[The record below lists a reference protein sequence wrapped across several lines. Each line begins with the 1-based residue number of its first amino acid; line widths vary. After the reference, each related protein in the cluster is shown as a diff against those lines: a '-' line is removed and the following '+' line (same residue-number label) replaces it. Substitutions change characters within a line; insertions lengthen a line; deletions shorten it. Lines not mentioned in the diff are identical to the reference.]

1 MMRCVTICF
10 NYEIYVSKPRLAR
23 FVLLL
28 QRISP
33 IKIIRSRRIM
43 HLTLKTKL
51 VLTSLALIVL
61 TIVSLGTFSYQTMK
75 TQAWD
80 AIQSESGNTAK
91 AYSLG
96 IGDWFKG
103 RQDAIVAMKE
113 AIERDPNLDMVAHLK
128 QTFTSGGFGLSYYG
142 DENGVMQRQ
151 DPSLNKAG
159 YDPRTRGWY
168 KETLAVNK
176 GITTKPYVSHT
187 MQALVVTLTEPV
199 RENGRIVGVTASNL
213 ALGALI
219 DDVLDIPVPGNGYA
233 MLLDVSNKIVVAHP
247 NEKMVLKPIS
257 ELGNGFDANNLSNEI
272 ASDGFFFTEENGK
285 EKAVMITAVPN
296 TNWAITLVMDKETLE
311 APLNSMLFELLSIG
325 ALILLFVSMFTGWLV
340 TRQLRELGTVSDA
353 LADIANGE
361 GDLTVRINVKSD
373 DEVGKLA
380 DNFNQFVSRLHAM
393 ASNLREITFELNRS
407 AAESADSAVQRSQNI
422 RHQQDEITMVATAVT
437 EMASATQE
445 IAGNAENTAKSA
457 EQAVGLTQTGHDQ
470 ANQSQ
475 ASIGNLAREVNSAVG
490 IIEDLNGHALK
501 ISSILATIRS
511 IAEQTNLLALNAAIE
526 AARAGEQGR
535 GFAVVADEVRVLSQR
550 THTSTEEIQAMIETL
565 QSTTQEAVSVM
576 SDSHHLAETSV
587 KDVDEAGVSIG
598 NIAAQINV
606 ISDMATQIASAA
618 EEQSSVTAEISR
630 NTEGVQEVAN
640 QMAHEAETAAL
651 QAESLKSLADSLEEE
666 IKRYKL

>member
-1 MMRCVTICF
+1 
-10 NYEIYVSKPRLAR
+10 
-23 FVLLL
+23 
-28 QRISP
+28 
-33 IKIIRSRRIM
+33 M

-51 VLTSLALIVL
+51 VITSVALIVL
-61 TIVSLGTFSYQTMK
+61 TIISLGTFSYQTMK

-80 AIQSESGNTAK
+80 GIRSESGNTAK

-96 IGDWFKG
+96 VGDWFKG
-103 RQDAIVAMKE
+103 RQDAITAMKE

-142 DENGVMQRQ
+142 DAEGVMQRH

-168 KETLAVNK
+168 KETLAANK
-176 GITTKPYVSHT
+176 AITTKPYVSHT

-199 RENGRIVGVTASNL
+199 RENGQIIGVTASNL
-213 ALGALI
+213 ALGTLI
-219 DDVLDIPVPGNGYA
+219 EDVLDIPVPGKGYA
-233 MLLDVSNKIVVAHP
+233 MLLDISNKIVVAHP
-247 NEKMVLKPIS
+247 NEKIALKPIAD
-257 ELGNGFDANNLSNEI
+257 LGKGFDANNLNKEI
-272 ASDGFFFTEENGK
+272 SSDGFFFTEENGR
-285 EKAVMITAVPN
+285 EEAVMITAVPH
-296 TNWAITLVMDKETLE
+296 TNWAIALVMDKETLE
-311 APLNSMLFELLSIG
+311 APLNAMLFKLILIG
-325 ALILLFVSMFTGWLV
+325 GLILLFVSLFTGWLV
-340 TRQLRELGTVSDA
+340 TRQLRELGTVSEA

-380 DNFNQFVSRLHAM
+380 ENFNQFVSRLHTM
-393 ASNLREITFELNRS
+393 ASNLREITLELNRS
-407 AAESADSAVQRSQNI
+407 AADSADSAFQRSQNI

-457 EQAVGLTQTGHDQ
+457 EQAVGLTQEGHNQ

-490 IIEDLNGHALK
+490 IIEDLNGHAQK

-526 AARAGEQGR
+526 AARAGDQGR

-550 THTSTEEIQAMIETL
+550 THTSTEEIQSMIETL

-587 KDVDEAGVSIG
+587 KDVDEAGMSIE

-640 QMAHEAETAAL
+640 QMASEAETAAQ
-651 QAESLKSLADSLEEE
+651 QAEALKSLADSLEEE

>member
-1 MMRCVTICF
+1 M
-10 NYEIYVSKPRLAR
+10 Y
-23 FVLLL
+23 
-28 QRISP
+28 
-33 IKIIRSRRIM
+33 
-43 HLTLKTKL
+43 LTLKTKL
-51 VLTSLALIVL
+51 VITSVALIIL
-61 TIVSLGTFSYQTMK
+61 TIISLGTFSYQTMK

-80 AIQSESGNTAK
+80 GIRSESGNTAK

-103 RQDAIVAMKE
+103 RQDAITGMKE
-113 AIERDPNLDMVAHLK
+113 AIERNPNLDPVDQLK
-128 QTFTSGGFGLSYYG
+128 QTLTSGRFGLSFYG
-142 DENGVMQRQ
+142 NEKGVMERH
-151 DPSLNKAG
+151 DPSLNQAG

-168 KETLAVNK
+168 KETLAANK
-176 GITTKPYVSHT
+176 AITTKPYVSHT

-199 RENGRIVGVTASNL
+199 RENGKIIGVTASDL
-213 ALGALI
+213 SLSTLI
-219 DDVLDIPVPGNGYA
+219 DDVLDIPVPGKGYA

-247 NEKMVLKPIS
+247 NEKMTLKPIS
-257 ELGNGFDANNLSNEI
+257 ELGQGFDAINLNSEL
-272 ASDGFFFTEENGK
+272 ASDGFFFTEQNGVN
-285 EKAVMITAVPN
+285 KAVMVTAVPN
-296 TNWAITLVMDKETLE
+296 TSWAIALVMDQDTLE
-311 APLNSMLFELLSIG
+311 APLNAMLFKLILIG
-325 ALILLFVSMFTGWLV
+325 GLILLFVSLFTGWLV
-340 TRQLRELGTVSDA
+340 TRQLRELGTVSEA

-380 DNFNQFVSRLHAM
+380 ENFNQFVSRLHTM
-393 ASNLREITFELNRS
+393 ASNLRSITLELNRS
-407 AAESADSAVQRSQNI
+407 AADSAESALQRSQNI

-457 EQAVGLTQTGHDQ
+457 EQAVTLTQEGDSQ
-470 ANQSQ
+470 ADQSQ
-475 ASIGNLAREVNSAVG
+475 TSIGNLAREVNSAVG
-490 IIEDLNGHALK
+490 IIEDLNGHAQK

-550 THTSTEEIQAMIETL
+550 THTSTEEIQSMIETL

-576 SDSHHLAETSV
+576 SDGHHLAETSV
-587 KDVDEAGVSIG
+587 KDVDKAGMSIE

-640 QMAHEAETAAL
+640 QMANEAETAAQ
-651 QAESLKSLADSLEEE
+651 QAEALKSLADSLEEE

>member
-1 MMRCVTICF
+1 
-10 NYEIYVSKPRLAR
+10 
-23 FVLLL
+23 
-28 QRISP
+28 
-33 IKIIRSRRIM
+33 M

-51 VLTSLALIVL
+51 VITSVALITL
-61 TIVSLGTFSYQTMK
+61 TIILLGTFSYQTMK

-80 AIQSESGNTAK
+80 GIRSESGNTAK

-103 RQDAIVAMKE
+103 RQDAITAMKE
-113 AIERDPNLDMVAHLK
+113 AIERNPNLDVVDRLK
-128 QTFTSGGFGLSYYG
+128 QTLTSGHFELSFYG
-142 DENGVMQRQ
+142 NEEGVMERH

-168 KETLAVNK
+168 KETLAANK
-176 GITTKPYVSHT
+176 GVTTKPYVSHT
-187 MQALVVTLTEPV
+187 MQTLVVTLTEPV
-199 RENGRIVGVTASNL
+199 RENGKIIGVTASDL
-213 ALGALI
+213 SLSTLI
-219 DDVLDIPVPGNGYA
+219 DDVLDIPVPGEGYA

-247 NEKMVLKPIS
+247 NEKMALKPIS
-257 ELGNGFDANNLSNEI
+257 ELGQGFDANNLSSEI
-272 ASDGFFFTEENGK
+272 ASDGFFFTKQDGK
-285 EKAVMITAVPN
+285 EKAVMVTAVPN
-296 TNWAITLVMDKETLE
+296 TSWAIALVMDQDTLE
-311 APLNSMLFELLSIG
+311 APLNAMLVKLVLIG
-325 ALILLFVSMFTGWLV
+325 SLILLFVSLFTGWLV
-340 TRQLRELGTVSDA
+340 TRQLRELGTVSEA

-380 DNFNQFVSRLHAM
+380 ENFNQFISRLHTM
-393 ASNLREITFELNRS
+393 ASNLREITLELNRS
-407 AAESADSAVQRSQNI
+407 AADSADSALQRSQNI

-457 EQAVGLTQTGHDQ
+457 EQAVGLTLEGHNQ

-475 ASIGNLAREVNSAVG
+475 TSIGNLAREVNSAVG
-490 IIEDLNGHALK
+490 IIEDLNGHAQK

-550 THTSTEEIQAMIETL
+550 THTSTEEIQSMIETL

-576 SDSHHLAETSV
+576 SDGHQLAETSV
-587 KDVDEAGVSIG
+587 KDVDKAGMSIE

-640 QMAHEAETAAL
+640 QMASEAETAAQ
-651 QAESLKSLADSLEEE
+651 QAEALKSLADSLEEE

>member
-1 MMRCVTICF
+1 
-10 NYEIYVSKPRLAR
+10 
-23 FVLLL
+23 
-28 QRISP
+28 
-33 IKIIRSRRIM
+33 M
-43 HLTLKTKL
+43 HLTLKIKL
-51 VLTSLALIVL
+51 VLTSVALIVL
-61 TIVSLGTFSYQTMK
+61 TIISLGTFSYQTMK

-80 AIQSESGNTAK
+80 AIHSESGNTAK

-103 RQDAIVAMKE
+103 RQDAITAMKE

-128 QTFTSGGFGLSYYG
+128 QTFTSGDFGLSYYG
-142 DENGVMQRQ
+142 DAEGVMQRQ

-168 KETLAVNK
+168 KETIAANK
-176 GITTKPYVSHT
+176 GITTEPYVSHT

-213 ALGALI
+213 ALSALI
-219 DDVLDIPVPGNGYA
+219 DDVLDISVPGDGYA
-233 MLLDVSNKIVVAHP
+233 MLLDVSNRIVVAHP
-247 NEKMVLKPIS
+247 NEKMALKPIS
-257 ELGNGFDANNLSNEI
+257 ELGQGFDANNLNSEI
-272 ASDGFFFTEENGK
+272 SSDGFFFTEQQGK
-285 EKAVMITAVPN
+285 EKAVMVTAVPN
-296 TNWAITLVMDKETLE
+296 THWAIALVMDKETLE
-311 APLNSMLFELLSIG
+311 APLNAMLVKLCLIG
-325 ALILLFVSMFTGWLV
+325 GLILLFVSLFTGWLV
-340 TRQLRELGTVSDA
+340 TRQLRELGTVSEA
-353 LADIANGE
+353 LAGIANGE

-380 DNFNQFVSRLHAM
+380 ENFNQFVSRLHTM
-393 ASNLREITFELNRS
+393 ASNLQEITLELNRS
-407 AAESADSAVQRSQNI
+407 AADSASSAIKRSENI
-422 RHQQDEITMVATAVT
+422 RQQQDEITMVATAVT

-457 EQAVGLTQTGHDQ
+457 SQAVELTQEGHQ
-470 ANQSQ
+470 QVNQSQ
-475 ASIGNLAREVNSAVG
+475 SSIGNLASEVNSAVG
-490 IIEDLNGHALK
+490 IIEALNGHAHK

-526 AARAGEQGR
+526 AARAGDQGR

-550 THTSTEEIQAMIETL
+550 THTSTEEIQSMIETL
-565 QSTTQEAVSVM
+565 QTTTQEAVSVM
-576 SDSHHLAETSV
+576 SDSHNLAETSV
-587 KDVDEAGVSIG
+587 KDVDEAGVSID
-598 NIAAQINV
+598 NIASQINV

-640 QMAHEAETAAL
+640 QMAREAEIAAQ
-651 QAESLKSLADSLEEE
+651 QAEALKSLADSLEEE

>member
-1 MMRCVTICF
+1 M
-10 NYEIYVSKPRLAR
+10 Y
-23 FVLLL
+23 
-28 QRISP
+28 
-33 IKIIRSRRIM
+33 
-43 HLTLKTKL
+43 LTLKTKL
-51 VLTSLALIVL
+51 VITSVALIIL
-61 TIVSLGTFSYQTMK
+61 TIISLGTFSYQTMK

-80 AIQSESGNTAK
+80 GIRSESGNTAK

-103 RQDAIVAMKE
+103 RQDAITGMKE
-113 AIERDPNLDMVAHLK
+113 AIERNPNLDPVDQLK
-128 QTFTSGGFGLSYYG
+128 QTLTSGRFGLSFYG
-142 DENGVMQRQ
+142 NEKGVMERH
-151 DPSLNKAG
+151 DPSLNQAG

-168 KETLAVNK
+168 KETLAANK
-176 GITTKPYVSHT
+176 AITTKPYVSHT

-199 RENGRIVGVTASNL
+199 RENGKIIGVTASDL
-213 ALGALI
+213 SLSTLI
-219 DDVLDIPVPGNGYA
+219 DDVLDIPVPGKGYA

-247 NEKMVLKPIS
+247 NEKMTLKPIS
-257 ELGNGFDANNLSNEI
+257 ELGQGFDAINLNSEL
-272 ASDGFFFTEENGK
+272 ASDGFFFTEQNGVN
-285 EKAVMITAVPN
+285 KAVMVTAVPN
-296 TNWAITLVMDKETLE
+296 TSWAIALVMDQDTLE
-311 APLNSMLFELLSIG
+311 APLNAMLFKLILIG
-325 ALILLFVSMFTGWLV
+325 GLILLFVSLFTGWLV
-340 TRQLRELGTVSDA
+340 TRQLRELGTVSEA

-380 DNFNQFVSRLHAM
+380 ENFNQFVSRLHTM
-393 ASNLREITFELNRS
+393 ASNLRSITLELNRS
-407 AAESADSAVQRSQNI
+407 AADSAESALQRSQNI

-457 EQAVGLTQTGHDQ
+457 EQAVTLTQEGHSQ
-470 ANQSQ
+470 ADQSQ
-475 ASIGNLAREVNSAVG
+475 TSIGNLAREVNSAVG
-490 IIEDLNGHALK
+490 IIEDLNGHAQK

-550 THTSTEEIQAMIETL
+550 THTSTEEIQSMIETL

-576 SDSHHLAETSV
+576 SDGHHLAETSV
-587 KDVDEAGVSIG
+587 KDVDKAGMSIE

-640 QMAHEAETAAL
+640 QMANEAETAAQ
-651 QAESLKSLADSLEEE
+651 QAEALKSLADSLEEE

>member
-1 MMRCVTICF
+1 
-10 NYEIYVSKPRLAR
+10 
-23 FVLLL
+23 
-28 QRISP
+28 
-33 IKIIRSRRIM
+33 M
-43 HLTLKTKL
+43 HLTLKMKL
-51 VLTSLALIVL
+51 VLTSVALIVL
-61 TIVSLGTFSYQTMK
+61 TIISLGTFSYQTMK

-80 AIQSESGNTAK
+80 GIRSESGNTAK

-103 RQDAIVAMKE
+103 RQDAITAMKE
-113 AIERDPNLDMVAHLK
+113 AIERDPNLDVVAHLK
-128 QTFTSGGFGLSYYG
+128 QTLTSGGFGLSYYG
-142 DENGVMQRQ
+142 DAKGVMQRQ
-151 DPSLNKAG
+151 DPSLNTEG

-168 KETLAVNK
+168 KETLAANK

-219 DDVLDIPVPGNGYA
+219 EDVLDISVPGNGYA
-233 MLLDVSNKIVVAHP
+233 MLLDVTNRIVVAHP
-247 NEKMVLKPIS
+247 NEKMALKPIS
-257 ELGNGFDANNLSNEI
+257 ELGQGFDANNLSNEI
-272 ASDGFFFTEENGK
+272 ASDGFFFTKQGDQ
-285 EKAVMITAVPN
+285 EKAVMVTAVPN
-296 TNWAITLVMDKETLE
+296 TNWAIALVMDQETLE
-311 APLNSMLFELLSIG
+311 APLNVMLVKLLLIG
-325 ALILLFVSMFTGWLV
+325 GLILLFVSLFTGWLV
-340 TRQLRELGTVSDA
+340 TRQLRELGTVSEA

-380 DNFNQFVSRLHAM
+380 ENFNQFVSRLHTM
-393 ASNLREITFELNRS
+393 ASNLREITLELNRS
-407 AAESADSAVQRSQNI
+407 AADSADSAVQRSENI
-422 RHQQDEITMVATAVT
+422 RQQQDEITMVATAVT

-457 EQAVGLTQTGHDQ
+457 SQAVDLTQEGHQ
-470 ANQSQ
+470 QVNQSQ
-475 ASIGNLAREVNSAVG
+475 SSIGNLAREVNSAVG
-490 IIEDLNGHALK
+490 IIEDLNGHAQK

-550 THTSTEEIQAMIETL
+550 THTSTEEIQSMIETL

-587 KDVDEAGVSIG
+587 KDVDDAGGSIE

-640 QMAHEAETAAL
+640 QMASEAETAAQ
-651 QAESLKSLADSLEEE
+651 QAEALKSLADSLEEE

>member
-1 MMRCVTICF
+1 
-10 NYEIYVSKPRLAR
+10 
-23 FVLLL
+23 
-28 QRISP
+28 
-33 IKIIRSRRIM
+33 
-43 HLTLKTKL
+43 
-51 VLTSLALIVL
+51 
-61 TIVSLGTFSYQTMK
+61 
-75 TQAWD
+75 
-80 AIQSESGNTAK
+80 
-91 AYSLG
+91 
-96 IGDWFKG
+96 
-103 RQDAIVAMKE
+103 
-113 AIERDPNLDMVAHLK
+113 
-128 QTFTSGGFGLSYYG
+128 
-142 DENGVMQRQ
+142 MQRQ

-168 KETLAVNK
+168 KETLAANK
-176 GITTKPYVSHT
+176 AITTKPYVSHT

-219 DDVLDIPVPGNGYA
+219 DDVLDISVPGNGNA
-233 MLLDVSNKIVVAHP
+233 MLLDVSNRIVVAHP
-247 NEKMVLKPIS
+247 NEKMALKPIS
-257 ELGNGFDANNLSNEI
+257 ELGQGFDANNLNSEI
-272 ASDGFFFTEENGK
+272 SSDGFFFTEQQGK
-285 EKAVMITAVPN
+285 EKAVMVTAVPN
-296 TNWAITLVMDKETLE
+296 TNWAIALVMDQETLE
-311 APLNSMLFELLSIG
+311 APLHAMLVKLLLIG
-325 ALILLFVSMFTGWLV
+325 GLILLFVSLFTGWLV
-340 TRQLRELGTVSDA
+340 TRQLRELGTVSEA

-380 DNFNQFVSRLHAM
+380 ENFNQFVSRLHTM
-393 ASNLREITFELNRS
+393 ASNLREITLDLNRS
-407 AAESADSAVQRSQNI
+407 AADSADSAIKRSENI
-422 RHQQDEITMVATAVT
+422 RQQQDEITMVATAVT

-457 EQAVGLTQTGHDQ
+457 SQAVDLTQEGHQ
-470 ANQSQ
+470 QVNQSQ
-475 ASIGNLAREVNSAVG
+475 SSIGNLAREVNSAVG
-490 IIEDLNGHALK
+490 IIEDLNGHAHK

-550 THTSTEEIQAMIETL
+550 THTSTEEIQSMIETL

-576 SDSHHLAETSV
+576 SDSHQLAETSV
-587 KDVDEAGVSIG
+587 KDVDEAGVSID

-640 QMAHEAETAAL
+640 QMANEAVTAAK
-651 QAESLKSLADSLEEE
+651 QAEALKSLADSLEEE